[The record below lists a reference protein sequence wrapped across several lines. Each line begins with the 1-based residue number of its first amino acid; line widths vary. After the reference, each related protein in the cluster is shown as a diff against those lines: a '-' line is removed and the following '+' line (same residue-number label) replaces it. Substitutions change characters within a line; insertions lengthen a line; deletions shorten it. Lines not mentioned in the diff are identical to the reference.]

1 MELNSVD
8 KIKLMMSYDLTK
20 TLHENLSGKTTL
32 NEFVSDIDEAGK
44 ASEITKGL
52 ESAKDY
58 EQKIIAIANHFNLS
72 TQEVRIAVSKDLT
85 TLDKELE
92 TVIRKDANKGLRY
105 GNTLGKNAKE
115 VSKQL
120 ALNEIFHSTRPLT
133 EDEIVQIIERNK
145 QASLAKQ
152 TEIENS
158 VTKRVGNKTEKDI
171 KKRIENERFPMTID
185 GVTYGSKEELE
196 TKLKSLSNPNQTTD
210 QAIKAIDDNKGTVD
224 SATIEEDKEKVKEN
238 KGWIRKGIDKI
249 KDKLSWQWLFKLG
262 LVGYGGYKL
271 YRWLSK
277 GDNTPNYSFGQCI
290 FQLEKYGAEG
300 NENNG
305 NYIVTLTKTGTAEYD
320 SHGGL
325 IFHAADG
332 DHLEK
337 GGLVTYG
344 DLKRKG
350 TWFCESNIAK
360 PQQTNEETLNEELLN
375 EFKADPSKFG
385 QNLNNDVHSMIRL
398 LDFPVYG
405 DDLKNALQ
413 LLTIYR
419 NNGQGKEFLDRY
431 QKSGLGGG
439 DLEKTLD
446 YVVAIKPESVELKD
460 KLLNMAKEMKSG
472 VKTTGDPL
480 KDLGI
485 RITWEGDNT
494 H

>member
-171 KKRIENERFPMTID
+171 KKRIP
-185 GVTYGSKEELE
+185 
-196 TKLKSLSNPNQTTD
+196 
-210 QAIKAIDDNKGTVD
+210 
-224 SATIEEDKEKVKEN
+224 
-238 KGWIRKGIDKI
+238 
-249 KDKLSWQWLFKLG
+249 
-262 LVGYGGYKL
+262 
-271 YRWLSK
+271 
-277 GDNTPNYSFGQCI
+277 
-290 FQLEKYGAEG
+290 
-300 NENNG
+300 
-305 NYIVTLTKTGTAEYD
+305 
-320 SHGGL
+320 
-325 IFHAADG
+325 
-332 DHLEK
+332 
-337 GGLVTYG
+337 
-344 DLKRKG
+344 
-350 TWFCESNIAK
+350 
-360 PQQTNEETLNEELLN
+360 LN
-375 EFKADPSKFG
+375 EFLHHKSFIEKNLKKF
-385 QNLNNDVHSMIRL
+385 NLIYDFVGSFRRGNKTMGDIDILIMNNNK
-398 LDFPVYG
+398 FN
-405 DDLKNALQ
+405 LKNFIKELIELRYIKEILALGKVKFSGIVRLDGGIFRRLDILICPENEYYYS
-413 LLTIYR
+413 LLYFTGSAEFNIGFR
-419 NNGQGKEFLDRY
+419 N
-431 QKSGLGGG
+431 
-439 DLEKTLD
+439 
-446 YVVAIKPESVELKD
+446 YVKQNFNISLSEHGIKDNKIRIPL
-460 KLLNMAKEMKSG
+460 MKSE
-472 VKTTGDPL
+472 
-480 KDLGI
+480 KDIFDLLGMEY
-485 RITWEGDNT
+485 ITPDKR
-494 H
+494 